1 MTFVHMTKRANF
13 NKLLTMASGRNYN
26 YKEILD
32 YQPEMV
38 LISESPV
45 TWKGF
50 LIISHSS
57 CTVRDVQCP
66 RVKLKLVM
74 RNYPSFDN
82 AQISFGRHIA
92 FLRNKEFSKKV
103 NELMNSTQ
111 TVLSFLRELQSLI
124 VSIGY

>member
-1 MTFVHMTKRANF
+1 
-13 NKLLTMASGRNYN
+13 MALGRNYN
-26 YKEILD
+26 YEAILD
-32 YQPEMV
+32 WHPEMV
-38 LISESPV
+38 LVSESPV

-57 CTVRDVQCP
+57 CTVRDAQCP

-74 RNYPSFDN
+74 HNYPSFDN

-92 FLRNKEFSKKV
+92 FLRNEEFRKKV

-111 TVLSFLRELQSLI
+111 TVPSFLTQLQSLI
-124 VSIGY
+124 VSIEILVSYSFLLTITL